1 MPAEQRVE
9 QRVEQLPEPPDRAAR
24 ERALLAALEQRIL
37 VLDGATGTA
46 FQAADLGPED
56 FGGAELEGCNEILV
70 ATRPDV
76 VLGVHRSYLEAG
88 ADIVETN
95 TFGGTP
101 LVLEEYGL
109 AGRAFELNRRAA
121 ELARQACAEAERECF
136 VCGSM
141 GPTTKAIS
149 VTGGVTFEQLRDDF
163 RAQALGLMAGGADYL
178 LLETCQDTRNVK
190 AGLIGI
196 ERAFEQLGFRLPVAV
211 SVTIETTGTMLGGQ
225 EVEALAASLLHRDRR
240 DLLYVGLNCATGPDQ
255 MLDHLRALSEI
266 CRTRVACVPNA
277 GLPDEDGLYSQTPDD
292 FRAVF
297 SRFLDHGWLNLVGG
311 CCGTTPAHIEAF
323 TGVVRG
329 RAPRR
334 PPDHRRCLISGLDV
348 AELTEDNRPL
358 LVGERTNV
366 LGSRKFKRLIL
377 EGEYEA
383 AAEVGRAQV
392 QGGAQVVDICLQDPE
407 RDECVD
413 MERFLER
420 LVRRVK
426 APLMI
431 DSTDHEVMALALTWC
446 QGRSILNS
454 INLEDG
460 LERFELVAPL
470 AREFG
475 CAVVVGLID
484 EQGMAVSTERKLEV
498 AGRSYDLLTSRWGL
512 EPQDIWWDPLVFPC
526 GTGDEAYLG
535 SAKATID
542 GVRAVREALPG
553 TRTILGISNVSFG
566 LPLAGREVLNA
577 VFLYRCTQAGLDAAI
592 VNTQGLARYAEIP
605 VAERVLAE
613 ALLDLRSGDVEAGQ
627 RAVGAFT
634 AAFRERKAWQEQ
646 APRDL
651 LPLAER
657 LSRSVVEGSKEGL
670 RPDLDAAL
678 ADPRWPDPLDIINGP
693 LMTGMAEVGR
703 LFNNNEL
710 IVAEVLQSA
719 EVMKAAVDH
728 LEPHMERTEGMT
740 RGRVILATVKGDVHD
755 IGKNLVDIILTNN
768 GFEVVNLGIKVPS
781 EQLIQAVRKHEP
793 DVIGLSGLLVKS
805 AQQMVATA
813 GDFAA
818 AGIDTDLVVGG
829 AALTRRFTH
838 GRIAPEYGG
847 VCTYASD
854 AMSGLDLIER
864 LCDADRRGALL
875 EEVESL
881 RERDA
886 AAFRARSRPT
896 AAPATARRSST
907 VRTDIPAPR
916 PPCLERRTERFD
928 LDEVWP
934 HLSLQMLYAKH
945 LGLKG
950 SVERLREAGDPK
962 LHKVEAVVEEL
973 KDFARGEMAVRGVW
987 RFFPARSEGNRLSL
1001 FESGDRGPE
1010 QVAAEWLLP
1019 RQPREDGLCIADY
1032 VLPAGDHV
1040 ALFVVTAGAG
1050 VRDTAERFKREGEY
1064 LKSHAYA
1071 ALALETAE
1079 AAAELLHQRLRAEL
1093 GFPDPPEMTTRERL
1107 AAKYRGKRYSFGYP
1121 ACPDL
1126 AGQRQLFAALEPAD
1140 IGVEL
1145 TEGDMM
1151 DPEATV
1157 SALVFHHPDA
1167 RYFGV

>member
-1 MPAEQRVE
+1 VNT
-9 QRVEQLPEPPDRAAR
+9 PPQDRATR
-24 ERALLAALEQRIL
+24 ERALLEALERRIL

-46 FQAADLGPED
+46 FQAANLGPED
-56 FGGAELEGCNEILV
+56 FGGEELEGCNEILV

-76 VLGVHRSYLEAG
+76 VLDVHRSYLEAG

-101 LVLEEYGL
+101 LVLAEYGL
-109 AGRAFELNRRAA
+109 QERALELNRRAA
-121 ELARQACAEAERECF
+121 ELARQACAEAGPERF

-149 VTGGVTFEQLRDDF
+149 VTGGVTFEQLRDDYF
-163 RAQALGLMAGGADYL
+163 TQALGLASGGADYL

-196 ERAFEQLGFRLPVAV
+196 ERAFEQLGWRLPVAV
-211 SVTIETTGTMLGGQ
+211 SVTIETMGTMLGGQ
-225 EVEALAASLLHRDRR
+225 EIEALAASLLHRDRR

-255 MLDHLRALSEI
+255 MFDHLRALSEI

-277 GLPDEDGLYSQTPDD
+277 GLPDEDGLYTQTPED

-311 CCGTTPAHIEAF
+311 CCGTTAAHIETF
-323 TGVVRG
+323 SDLVRG
-329 RAPRR
+329 SAPRQ
-334 PPDHRRCLISGLDV
+334 PPDHGRCLVSGLDA

-366 LGSRKFKRLIL
+366 LGSRKFKRLIR

-392 QGGAQVVDICLQDPE
+392 KNGAQVVDICLQDPE
-407 RDECVD
+407 RDEVDD

-426 APLMI
+426 VPLMI
-431 DSTDHEVMALALTWC
+431 DSTDHEVMARALTWC

-460 LERFELVAPL
+460 TERFEQVVPL

-475 CAVVVGLID
+475 CAVIVGLID
-484 EQGMAVSTERKLEV
+484 EQGMAVSTDRKLEV
-498 AGRSYDLLTSRWGL
+498 AKRSYDLLTSRWGL

-535 SAKATID
+535 SAAATID
-542 GVRAVREALPG
+542 GVRAVREAFPG

-577 VFLYRCTQAGLDAAI
+577 VFLYRCTHAGLDAAI

-605 VAERVLAE
+605 VAERVLAD
-613 ALLDLRSGDVEAGQ
+613 ALLDLRPGNVEAGQ
-627 RAVGAFT
+627 RAVEAFT
-634 AAFRERKAWQEQ
+634 AAFRERKGWQER

-651 LPLAER
+651 LPLPER
-657 LSRSVVEGSKEGL
+657 LARSVVEGSKEGL
-670 RPDLDAAL
+670 RADLDAAL

-703 LFNNNEL
+703 LFNDNEL

-728 LEPHMERTEGMT
+728 LEPHMERMEGMT
-740 RGRVILATVKGDVHD
+740 RGRIILATVKGDVHD

-781 EQLIQAVRKHEP
+781 EQLIQAARKHEP

-847 VCTYASD
+847 VCTYAGD

-864 LCDADRRGALL
+864 LCDKGRRGALL

-886 AAFRARSRPT
+886 AAFRARTR
-896 AAPATARRSST
+896 ARAVPATARRSST
-907 VRTDIPAPR
+907 VRTDVPAPR
-916 PPCLERRTERFD
+916 PPHLERRAERFD

-934 HLSLQMLYAKH
+934 HLNLQMLYAKH

-950 SVERLREAGDPK
+950 SVERLREAGDRK
-962 LHKVEAVVEEL
+962 LRKVEAVVEEL

-987 RFFPARSEGNRLSL
+987 RFFPAGAAGNRLTL
-1001 FESGDRGPE
+1001 FEPGEGGAKK
-1010 QVAAEWLLP
+1010 VAAEWLLP
-1019 RQPREDGLCIADY
+1019 RQPRENGLCLADY

-1050 VRDTAERFKREGEY
+1050 VRGTSERFKREGEY

-1093 GFPDPPEMTTRERL
+1093 GFPDPPEMTPRERL

-1126 AGQRQLFAALEPAD
+1126 AGQRQLFAALQPAD

-1167 RYFGV
+1167 RYFGA

>member
-1 MPAEQRVE
+1 MHD
-9 QRVEQLPEPPDRAAR
+9 LPPDRAAR
-24 ERALLAALEQRIL
+24 ERALLAALERRIL

-46 FQAADLGPED
+46 FQAASLGPED
-56 FGGAELEGCNEILV
+56 FGGEELEGCNEVLV

-76 VLGVHRSYLEAG
+76 VLDVHRVYLRAG

-95 TFGGTP
+95 TFGGTR
-101 LVLEEYGL
+101 LVLAEYGL
-109 AGRAFELNRRAA
+109 EARTFELNRRAA
-121 ELARQACAEAERECF
+121 ELARRACAEEGPERF

-149 VTGGVTFEQLRDDF
+149 VTGGVTFEQLRDDYG
-163 RAQALGLMAGGADYL
+163 AQALGLAAGGADYL
-178 LLETCQDTRNVK
+178 LLETCQDTLNVK

-196 ERAFEQLGFRLPVAV
+196 EKAFRRLGWRLPVAV

-240 DLLYVGLNCATGPDQ
+240 DLLYVGLNCATGPDR
-255 MLDHLRALSEI
+255 MFDHLRALSEI

-277 GLPDEDGLYSQTPDD
+277 GLPDEDGLYAQTPDD

-311 CCGTTPAHIEAF
+311 CCGTTSSHVEALADL
-323 TGVVRG
+323 VRG
-329 RAPRR
+329 RTPRR
-334 PPDHRRCLISGLDV
+334 PADHRRCLVSGLE
-348 AELTEDNRPL
+348 ASELSEDNRPL

-366 LGSRKFKRLIL
+366 LGSRKFKRLIR

-383 AAEVGRAQV
+383 AAEIGRAQV
-392 QGGAQVVDICLQDPE
+392 RSGAQAIDVCLQDPE
-407 RDECVD
+407 RDETDD

-431 DSTDHEVMALALTWC
+431 DSTDVEVMARALTWC

-460 LERFELVAPL
+460 VSRFERVVPL

-475 CAVVVGLID
+475 CSLVVGLID
-484 EQGMAVSTERKLEV
+484 ETGMAVSVDRKLEV
-498 AGRSYDLLTSRWGL
+498 AERSHELLTGRWGI
-512 EPQDIWWDPLVFPC
+512 EPQAIWWDPLVFPC

-535 SAKATID
+535 SAKATIE
-542 GVRAVREALPG
+542 GVRRVREAFPG

-566 LPLAGREVLNA
+566 LPLAGREILNS

-605 VAERVLAE
+605 ASERALAD
-613 ALLDLRSGDVEAGQ
+613 ALLDLEPGDAEAG
-627 RAVGAFT
+627 RLAVEAFT
-634 AAFRERKAWQEQ
+634 AAFRDRDARREQ
-646 APRDL
+646 APREL
-651 LPLAER
+651 LPLPER

-670 RPDLDAAL
+670 RPDLDEAL
-678 ADPRWPDPLDIINGP
+678 ADPRWPDPLDIVNGP
-693 LMTGMAEVGR
+693 LMAGMAEVGR
-703 LFNNNEL
+703 LFNDNEL

-728 LEPHMERTEGMT
+728 LAPHMERLEGMT

-768 GFEVVNLGIKVPS
+768 GFEVTNLGIKVPS
-781 EQLIQAVRKHEP
+781 EQLIQAARTHRP

-813 GDFAA
+813 GDLRD

-838 GRIAPEYGG
+838 NRIAPEYEG
-847 VCTYASD
+847 VCTYAGD

-864 LCDADRRGALL
+864 LCDDGRRSELLDRIAT
-875 EEVESL
+875 L
-881 RERDA
+881 RERD
-886 AAFRARSRPT
+886 RAPASAGAGVKT
-896 AAPATARRSST
+896 AAPTARRSST
-907 VRTDIPAPR
+907 VRTDLAPPR
-916 PPCLERRTERFD
+916 PPDLERHAARFD
-928 LDEVWP
+928 LDDVWP
-934 HLSLQMLYAKH
+934 HLNLQMLYAKH

-950 SVERLREAGDPK
+950 AVERLRAAGDPR
-962 LHKVEAVVEEL
+962 LLKVEAVVEEI
-973 KDFARGEMAVRGVW
+973 KEFARRALAVRGVW
-987 RFFPARSEGNRLSL
+987 RFFPARSEGNRLTL
-1001 FESGDRGPE
+1001 LAPQGDGKER
-1010 QVAAEWLLP
+1010 VAAEWLLP
-1019 RQPREDGLCIADY
+1019 RQPREDGLCLADY
-1032 VLPAGDHV
+1032 VLPAGDRV

-1050 VRDTAERFKREGEY
+1050 VRETAARFKREGEY
-1064 LKSHAYA
+1064 LRSHAYA

-1079 AAAELLHQRLRAEL
+1079 AAAELLHQRLRADL
-1093 GFPDPPEMTTRERL
+1093 GFPDPPEMTVRERL
-1107 AAKYRGKRYSFGYP
+1107 AARYRGKRYSFGYP

>member
-1 MPAEQRVE
+1 MNT
-9 QRVEQLPEPPDRAAR
+9 LPQDRAAR
-24 ERALLAALEQRIL
+24 ERALVAALEQRIL

-46 FQAADLGPED
+46 FQAANLGPDD
-56 FGGAELEGCNEILV
+56 FGGEELEGCNEILV

-76 VLGVHRSYLEAG
+76 VLDVHRSYLQAG

-95 TFGGTP
+95 TFGGAP
-101 LVLEEYGL
+101 IVLAEYGL
-109 AGRAFELNRRAA
+109 QERAFELNRRAA
-121 ELARQACAEAERECF
+121 ELARQACAEAGPGRF

-149 VTGGVTFEQLRDDF
+149 VTGGVTFEGLRDDYF
-163 RAQALGLMAGGADYL
+163 TQALGLASGGADYL

-196 ERAFEQLGFRLPVAV
+196 ERAFEQLGWRLPVAV

-225 EVEALAASLLHRDRR
+225 EVEALMASLLHRDRR

-255 MLDHLRALSEI
+255 MFDHLRALSEI
-266 CRTRVACVPNA
+266 CRTRVGCVPNA
-277 GLPDEDGLYSQTPDD
+277 GLPDEDGCYTQTPDD

-297 SRFLDHGWLNLVGG
+297 SRFLDHGWVNLVGG
-311 CCGTTPAHIEAF
+311 CCGTTTEHIETFADL
-323 TGVVRG
+323 VRG
-329 RAPRR
+329 RSPRL
-334 PPDHRRCLISGLDV
+334 PPDHRRCIVSGLDA

-392 QGGAQVVDICLQDPE
+392 RNGAQVVDICLQDPE
-407 RDECVD
+407 RDEVDD

-426 APLMI
+426 VPLMI
-431 DSTDHEVMALALTWC
+431 DSTDDEVMARALTWC

-460 LERFELVAPL
+460 LDRFERVVPL

-475 CAVVVGLID
+475 CAVIVGLID
-484 EQGMAVSTERKLEV
+484 EQGMAVSTDRKLEV

-535 SAKATID
+535 SAAATIE
-542 GVRAVREALPG
+542 GVRLVREAFPG

-613 ALLDLRSGDVEAGQ
+613 ALLDLRPGDVEAGQ
-627 RAVGAFT
+627 RAVEAFT
-634 AAFRERKAWQEQ
+634 AAFRERKGRSEQ

-703 LFNNNEL
+703 LFNDNEL

-728 LEPHMERTEGMT
+728 LEPHMERMEGMT

-781 EQLIQAVRKHEP
+781 EQLIQAARKHEP

-818 AGIDTDLVVGG
+818 AGIETDLVVGG

-864 LCDADRRGALL
+864 LCDGGRRGALL

-881 RERDA
+881 RARDV
-886 AAFRARSRPT
+886 AAFRARSRT
-896 AAPATARRSST
+896 RAAPRGGRRSST

-916 PPCLERRTERFD
+916 PSTLDRRSARFD
-928 LDEVWP
+928 LDDVWP
-934 HLSLQMLYAKH
+934 HLNLQMLYAKH

-950 SVERLREAGDPK
+950 SVERLCRAGDPK
-962 LHKVEAVVEEL
+962 LRKVEAVVEEL

-987 RFFPARSEGNRLSL
+987 RFFPARALGNRLVLSAEGDGGA
-1001 FESGDRGPE
+1001 ES
-1010 QVAAEWLLP
+1010 VAAEWVLP
-1019 RQPREDGLCIADY
+1019 RQPREDGLCLADY

-1050 VRDTAERFKREGEY
+1050 VRETAERFKREGEY

-1093 GFPDPPEMTTRERL
+1093 GFPDPPEMTSRERL

-1126 AGQRQLFAALEPAD
+1126 AGQRQLFAALQPAD

-1157 SALVFHHPDA
+1157 SALVLHHPDA